1 MRRFEF
7 FFERATVEA
16 KTNLS
21 IVSRLHIIIKYT
33 IIVLLLVLQIYSFM
47 ITTKELDRLIDFF
60 IQNERAGIERDLNNY
75 KSIRMAANARGADN
89 KKHSHQRRIKP
100 VILKKFALEVESK
113 ATQLELAGS
122 FEEIYEIVRS
132 CKVQNIGPLA
142 IYDTSVRIAH
152 IFHHEPQDVYLQR
165 GAAWG
170 ARALGIRGSRV
181 PKREFVKIN
190 SKFEQLKPHEIE
202 CFLCLH
208 HRELHESTNAPLIAR
223 HC

>member
-1 MRRFEF
+1 
-7 FFERATVEA
+7 
-16 KTNLS
+16 
-21 IVSRLHIIIKYT
+21 
-33 IIVLLLVLQIYSFM
+33 M

-75 KSIRMAANARGADN
+75 KSIRMAANARGVDD

-100 VILKKFALEVESK
+100 VILKKFALEVKSK
-113 ATQLELAGS
+113 ATQLEQAGS
-122 FEEIYEIVRS
+122 FEEIYAIVRS

-152 IFHHEPQDVYLQR
+152 IFHHEPKDVYLQR

-181 PKREFVKIN
+181 PKQEFVKIN